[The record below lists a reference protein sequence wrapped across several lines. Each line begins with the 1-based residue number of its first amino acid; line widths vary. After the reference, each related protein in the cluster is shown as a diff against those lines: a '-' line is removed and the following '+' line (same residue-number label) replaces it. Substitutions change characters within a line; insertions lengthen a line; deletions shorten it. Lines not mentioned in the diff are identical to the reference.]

1 MEEFS
6 WTRAQTSLIFSLH
19 MGVYAF
25 SAFFWGWMSD
35 RLAARTIL
43 SLGCAIAGVSV
54 ALMYFCQSLNQ
65 AFLFFSIL
73 TALGMGAIYVPGVST
88 IGKLFTKKRGLA
100 LGIVSTAIGLSYVW
114 SPIAERLIHFFGWR
128 GGYFVSGI
136 LLLGVG
142 TTFSWGLIRSTPEKL
157 KISPLREKPKA
168 TKKKAFTN
176 NNPLSLKKTPK
187 TPWLLG
193 ETKLTLPM
201 WYLNFMYI
209 LAILGLYITT
219 AHLVPYLTD
228 MGINP
233 AKAASALAFIGIFSV
248 IGRLGIG
255 AISDKIG
262 KAGMFFLSFTFQGI
276 GIGLFFLVQGEH
288 MLFFYLGTIILG
300 IGYGGWVPQFPAIIA
315 DIYGPAHIGKLI
327 GINTFFG
334 TLLGATLGPWL
345 GGYIYD
351 ITGTYVFAFL
361 IAIGASFATLILS
374 IFLFKYLNS
383 LNEES
388 R

>member
-1 MEEFS
+1 
-6 WTRAQTSLIFSLH
+6 

-25 SAFFWGWMSD
+25 SALFWGWMSD

-43 SLGCAIAGVSV
+43 SLGCAVAGTSV

-100 LGIVSTAIGLSYVW
+100 LGIVSTAIGLSYIW

-128 GGYFVSGI
+128 GGYFISGI

-142 TTFSWGLIRSTPEKL
+142 TAFSWGLVRSAPKEL
-157 KISPLREKPKA
+157 KISPLKEKPKV
-168 TKKKAFTN
+168 TKKKTFTY
-176 NNPLSLKKTPK
+176 NNPLSLEKTPK
-187 TPWLLG
+187 RPWLLA
-193 ETKLTLPM
+193 ETKLTVPM
-201 WYLNFMYI
+201 RYLNSMYI

-233 AKAASALAFIGIFSV
+233 TKAASALAFIGIFSV

-315 DIYGPAHIGKLI
+315 DIYGPARIGKLI

-345 GGYIYD
+345 GGYLYD
-351 ITGTYVFAFL
+351 ITGTYVFADRK
-361 IAIGASFATLILS
+361 SVV
-374 IFLFKYLNS
+374 
-383 LNEES
+383 
-388 R
+388 

>member
-1 MEEFS
+1 
-6 WTRAQTSLIFSLH
+6 

-25 SAFFWGWMSD
+25 SALFWGWMSD

-43 SLGCAIAGVSV
+43 SLGCVIAGTSV

-100 LGIVSTAIGLSYVW
+100 LGIVSTAIGLSYIW

-142 TTFSWGLIRSTPEKL
+142 TAFSWGLVRSAPKKL
-157 KISPLREKPKA
+157 KTPPLKEKPKT
-168 TKKKAFTN
+168 TKKKTLANKSFS
-176 NNPLSLKKTPK
+176 SLEKTPL
-187 TPWLLG
+187 LLG
-193 ETKLTLPM
+193 GTKLTLPM

-209 LAILGLYITT
+209 LAILGLYIAT

-233 AKAASALAFIGIFSV
+233 TKAASALAFVGISSV

-276 GIGLFFLVQGEH
+276 GIALFFLVQGEH

-315 DIYGPAHIGKLI
+315 DIYGPANIGKLI

-361 IAIGASFATLILS
+361 VAIGASFTTLALS

-383 LNEES
+383 LNKENLQLGENQIDKFDKK
-388 R
+388 